1 MEFYLM
7 QVNFSDEIF
16 IVNEFRKY
24 LQSNDWNIIQLV
36 CSGGQAHMSI
46 SFKIQGRN
54 KTVFPDVIALR
65 DNLILIGEVKS
76 RYDYNDEQKIL
87 EIMNSELAQS
97 RLMKNISI
105 RFDMNEMDLCIMYA
119 LINSEVD
126 SVESSCLYQFVFDG
140 EHFLLKPPTSS
151 IIDGFPT
158 TYI

>member
-1 MEFYLM
+1 M

-97 RLMKNISI
+97 RLMKNISM
-105 RFDMNEMDLCIMYA
+105 RFDMDEMDLCIMYA

-126 SVESSCLYQFVFDG
+126 SVESSFLYQFIFDG
-140 EHFLLKPPTSS
+140 EHFLLRPPTSS

-158 TYI
+158 TNVG